1 MYPTAQSAPAVRSTP
16 KASASD
22 IREGDWEA
30 YQKQST
36 STGRSDFVT
45 SNDNLAAY
53 RRQCAL
59 AYLGK
64 RAQLNG
70 CAYSKMQ
77 VRTFTPRFLFEL
89 GDANK
94 NRRFSRYPWL
104 GKLIDLIAEIER
116 EQEQACAS
124 GNVFSLMGTMK

>member
-1 MYPTAQSAPAVRSTP
+1 MFPTAQSALVTKAAP
-16 KASASD
+16 KSSASD

-30 YQKQST
+30 YQRQSKN
-36 STGRSDFVT
+36 SGRSDFVT

-64 RAQLNG
+64 RAQVNG

-89 GDANK
+89 GDVNK

-124 GNVFSLMGTMK
+124 GNVVSLMGAMK